1 MTEQQAYL
9 IVGLGNPG
17 QEYQHNRHNV
27 GFMVLDRLAE
37 KLGERFS
44 RIRLQ
49 AFLTTAGYRGQKLLL
64 AKPQTYMN
72 NSGQAVSALQRYFKI
87 PREQILVIYDDVDL
101 PFESLRLRPEGGA
114 GGQKGVKSIIK
125 ALGSENFPRLRV
137 GIGRPPGRME
147 VSDYVLQD
155 FSSREAEVLEII
167 LLQAVEAVL
176 TFIDEGIERA
186 MTAYN
191 QTTDSQD
198 TP

>member
-17 QEYQHNRHNV
+17 QEYQNNRPNV

-87 PREQILVIYDDVDL
+87 PGEQILVIYDDVDL

-114 GGQKGVKSIIK
+114 GGQKGMKSIIK
-125 ALGSENFPRLRV
+125 ALGSEHFPRLRV

-167 LLQAVEAVL
+167 L
-176 TFIDEGIERA
+176 GR
-186 MTAYN
+186 
-191 QTTDSQD
+191 
-198 TP
+198 

>member
-17 QEYQHNRHNV
+17 QEYQNNRHNV

-87 PREQILVIYDDVDL
+87 PGEQILVIYDDVDL

-114 GGQKGVKSIIK
+114 GGQKGMKSIIK
-125 ALGSENFPRLRV
+125 ALGSEHFPRLRV

-167 LLQAVEAVL
+167 LIQAVEAVL
-176 TFIDEGIERA
+176 TFIDKGIEQA

-191 QTTDSQD
+191 QTTDPQD

>member
-44 RIRLQ
+44 RIRMQ

-125 ALGSENFPRLRV
+125 ALGTEHFPRLRV

-167 LLQAVEAVL
+167 LIQVVEAVL

-191 QTTDSQD
+191 QTTDLQD